1 MPEKF
6 SVALGRVG
14 GAVREFTVAQRTL
27 ALIGLA
33 GIGLVVAVLVVW
45 SNRPTYAPL
54 FTGLTAKDASAVVE
68 VLESEGVA
76 YDLTDGGASVLVP
89 RDDVYRMRLAA
100 ASAGLPADTSQGG
113 YSLLDNMGMSSS
125 EFQQTTTYKRALEG
139 ELAATI
145 GALDG
150 VRAASVRL
158 ALPEKSVFVS
168 EVPDPTASVF
178 VTLERGTTL
187 GDDQVQAVTHL
198 VSASI
203 EGMKATDVAVVD
215 SSGTVLSAVGA
226 TPGSAGGGT
235 DKRVTAYESRV
246 AAAVQGMLDRIVGR
260 GRAVVSVTADLDLDA
275 RTTTSEKFATP
286 DERLPLTEKTS
297 REEFTGT
304 GTTGT
309 GVLGPDNIAVP
320 GAAGAGDGEYLN
332 ETSTVT
338 NAVDKITEIT
348 EQTPGTVRRQ
358 SVSVAVDSVAANA
371 LDMVGLQQLVATA
384 AGVDTTRGDVVTVQR
399 MTFDTSAADAA
410 SEALAADAAAAAAAQ
425 HDRLVRD
432 AGIAGV
438 ALLAVVIL
446 ALVLRRRRAPAAP
459 ERLAL
464 DLGEIDVRPIAPDP
478 TALALEV
485 VDEAQRTLVA
495 SRPVDRAQIE
505 ADAKRAEVM
514 AAADEDPNDMADRI
528 RALMDSG
535 ARA

>member
-33 GIGLVVAVLVVW
+33 GIAVVVAVLVMW
-45 SNRPTYAPL
+45 GNRPLYAPL
-54 FTGLTAKDASAVVE
+54 FTGLSAKDAAAVVE
-68 VLESEGVA
+68 VLEAEGVS
-76 YDLTDGGASVLVP
+76 YDLADGGSSVLVG
-89 RDDVYRMRLAA
+89 RDDVYRMRLAT
-100 ASAGLPADTSQGG
+100 ASAGLPADSSQGG
-113 YSLLDNMGMSSS
+113 YSLLDDMGMSSS

-158 ALPEKSVFVS
+158 ALPEKTVFVS
-168 EVPDPTASVF
+168 ETPDATASVF
-178 VTLERGTTL
+178 VTLDRGTTL
-187 GDDQVQAVTHL
+187 SGDQVQAVTHL

-226 TPGSAGGGT
+226 TPGATEGGT
-235 DKRVTAYESRV
+235 DKRVTAYEGRV
-246 AAAVQGMLDRIVGR
+246 AAAVQTMLDRIVGN
-260 GRAVVSVTADLDLDA
+260 GRAVVSVTADLDLDS
-275 RTTTSEKFATP
+275 RTTTSEKFETP
-286 DERLPLTEKTS
+286 EERLPLTESTS
-297 REEFTGT
+297 REEFQGT
-304 GTTGT
+304 GSSS

-320 GAAGAGDGEYLN
+320 GGAGAGDGEYLN
-332 ETSTVT
+332 ESSTVT

-358 SVSVAVDSVAANA
+358 SVSVAVDATAGNA
-371 LDMVGLQQLVATA
+371 LDMVDLEQLVATA
-384 AGVDTTRGDVVTVQR
+384 AGVDAERGDVVTVQR
-399 MTFDTSAADAA
+399 MAFDSSSADAA
-410 SEALAADAAAAAAAQ
+410 AEALAADAAAASAAERSALIRQ
-425 HDRLVRD
+425 
-432 AGIAGV
+432 AAIAG
-438 ALLAVVIL
+438 AILLALIIV
-446 ALVLRRRRAPAAP
+446 AFALRRRRAPAP
-459 ERLAL
+459 DRLAL
-464 DLGEIDVRPIAPDP
+464 DLGEIDVRPLAPDP

-495 SRPVDRAQIE
+495 TRPVDRQQIE
-505 ADAKRAEVM
+505 ADAKRVEVM
-514 AAADEDPNDMADRI
+514 AAADEDPADMADRI

-535 ARA
+535 ARS

>member
-33 GIGLVVAVLVVW
+33 GIALVVVALFVW
-45 SNRPTYAPL
+45 TNRPTYAPL
-54 FTGLTAKDASAVVE
+54 LTGLSAKDASAVVD

-76 YDLTDGGASVLVP
+76 YELADGGGSVLVG
-89 RDDVYRMRLAA
+89 RDDVYRMRLATA
-100 ASAGLPADTSQGG
+100 AAGLPADSSQGG
-113 YSLLDNMGMSSS
+113 YSLLDDMGMSSS

-168 EVPDPTASVF
+168 ETPDATASVF
-178 VTLERGTTL
+178 VTLDRGTTL
-187 GDDQVQAVTHL
+187 SSDQVQAVTHL

-203 EGMKATDVAVVD
+203 EGMRSTDVAVVD

-226 TPGSAGGGT
+226 SPGAADGGT
-235 DKRVTAYESRV
+235 DKRVSAYEGRV
-246 AAAVQGMLDRIVGR
+246 AAAVQTMLDRIVGH
-260 GRAVVSVTADLDLDA
+260 GRAVVSVTADLDLDN
-275 RTTTSEKFATP
+275 RTTTSEKFETP
-286 DERLPLTEKTS
+286 EERLPLTEKTS
-297 REEFTGT
+297 HEEFTGS
-304 GTTGT
+304 GNGGA

-320 GAAGAGDGEYLN
+320 GGSGNGDGTYLN
-332 ETSTVT
+332 ESSTVT

-358 SVSVAVDSVAANA
+358 SVSVAVDSATGNA
-371 LDMVGLQQLVATA
+371 LDMVDLQQLVATA
-384 AGVDTTRGDVVTVQR
+384 AGIDTARGDVVTVQR
-399 MTFDTSAADAA
+399 MAFDTSAADAA
-410 SEALAADAAAAAAAQ
+410 AEALAAEAAAAEAGA
-425 HDRLVRD
+425 REELIRN

-438 ALLAVVIL
+438 ALLALIVL
-446 ALVLRRRRAPAAP
+446 AFALRRRRTPVEP

-464 DLGEIDVRPIAPDP
+464 DLGEIGVRTLSSDP
-478 TALALEV
+478 TALALDV

-495 SRPVDRAQIE
+495 ARPVDRAQIE

-514 AAADEDPNDMADRI
+514 TAADEDPSDMADRI

-535 ARA
+535 ARS

>member
-33 GIGLVVAVLVVW
+33 GIAIVVAALVMW
-45 SNRPTYAPL
+45 TNRPTYAPL
-54 FTGLTAKDASAVVE
+54 FTGLSAQDASAVVE
-68 VLESEGVA
+68 VLEGEGVGYELA
-76 YDLTDGGASVLVP
+76 DGGSSVLVA
-89 RDDVYRMRLAA
+89 RDAVHRMRLATA
-100 ASAGLPADTSQGG
+100 AAGLPADSSQGG
-113 YSLLDNMGMSSS
+113 YSLLDDMGMSSS

-158 ALPEKSVFVS
+158 ALPEKTVFVA
-168 EVPDPTASVF
+168 ETPDPTASVF
-178 VTLERGTTL
+178 VTLDRGTTL
-187 GDDQVQAVTHL
+187 SSDKVQAITHL

-215 SSGTVLSAVGA
+215 SAGTVLSAVGA
-226 TPGSAGGGT
+226 TPGAADGGT

-246 AAAVQGMLDRIVGR
+246 GAAVQTMLDRIVGP
-260 GRAVVSVTADLDLDA
+260 GRAVVSVTAELDLDS
-275 RTTTSEKFATP
+275 RTTTSEKFESP
-286 DERLPLTEKTS
+286 DERLPLTEKTE
-297 REEFTGT
+297 REEFKGPGNGT
-304 GTTGT
+304 S

-320 GAAGAGDGEYLN
+320 GGTGTGDGEYLN
-332 ETSTVT
+332 ESSTVT

-358 SVSVAVDSVAANA
+358 SVSVAVDSATGNA
-371 LDMVGLQQLVATA
+371 LVMADLQQLVATA
-384 AGVDTTRGDVVTVQR
+384 AGIDPERGDVVTVQR
-399 MTFDTSAADAA
+399 MTFDTTAADAA
-410 SEALAADAAAAAAAQ
+410 AEALAADEAAAAAAERETLIRNGA
-425 HDRLVRD
+425 
-432 AGIAGV
+432 IAGV
-438 ALLAVVIL
+438 TLLALLIA
-446 ALVLRRRRAPAAP
+446 AFALRRRRAPAP

-464 DLGEIDVRPIAPDP
+464 DLGEIDVRPLAAPDP
-478 TALALEV
+478 TALALDV

-514 AAADEDPNDMADRI
+514 SAADDDPGDMADRI
-528 RALMDSG
+528 RALIDAG
-535 ARA
+535 ARS

>member
-33 GIGLVVAVLVVW
+33 GIALVVVALVVW

-54 FTGLTAKDASAVVE
+54 FTGLSAADASAVVD

-76 YDLTDGGASVLVP
+76 YDLADGGASVLVA
-89 RDDVYRMRLAA
+89 RDDVYRMRLAT
-100 ASAGLPADTSQGG
+100 ASAGLPADSSQGG
-113 YSLLDNMGMSSS
+113 YSLLDDMGMSSS

-150 VRAASVRL
+150 VRTASVRL

-178 VTLERGTTL
+178 VTLDRGTTL
-187 GDDQVQAVTHL
+187 SDDKVQAVTHL

-203 EGMKATDVAVVD
+203 EGMKATDVAVID
-215 SSGTVLSAVGA
+215 SAGTVLSAVGA
-226 TPGSAGGGT
+226 TPGAADAGT
-235 DKRVTAYESRV
+235 DKRVTAYEGRV
-246 AAAVQGMLDRIVGR
+246 AAAVQTMLDRIVGH

-275 RTTTSEKFATP
+275 RTTTSEKFETP
-286 DERLPLTEKTS
+286 EERLPLSEKTS
-297 REEFTGT
+297 REEFTGPGS
-304 GTTGT
+304 GTS

-320 GAAGAGDGEYLN
+320 GGVGTGDGSYLN
-332 ETSTVT
+332 ESSTVT

-358 SVSVAVDSVAANA
+358 SVSVAVDSAAGNA
-371 LDMVGLQQLVATA
+371 LDMVDLQQLVATA
-384 AGVDTTRGDVVTVQR
+384 AGIDTERGDVVTVQR
-399 MTFDTSAADAA
+399 MAFDTSAADAA
-410 SEALAADAAAAAAAQ
+410 AEALAADEAAAAAAQ
-425 HDRLVRD
+425 REQLVRD
-432 AGIAGV
+432 AVIAG
-438 ALLAVVIL
+438 AILLAVVIL
-446 ALVLRRRRAPAAP
+446 AIVLRRRRTPAEP

-464 DLGEIDVRPIAPDP
+464 DLGEIDVRPLAPDP
-478 TALALEV
+478 TALALDV

-514 AAADEDPNDMADRI
+514 AAADEDPADMADRI
-528 RALMDSG
+528 RALMDAG
-535 ARA
+535 ARS